1 MKDLWDRLEAFARKN
16 TPRSLRLRPGA
27 AEKAIAAAEKKLKLT
42 FPPAFRESLLAHDGQ
57 ERSDEDDDEE
67 STLFP
72 WLPGCSPLAP
82 LADIVAQWKDE
93 RDNEEDED
101 EEPEAEG
108 AIFDVLT
115 HPRRIPIA
123 GTAYWDGDNTYVDLF
138 PTAKGTVGQV
148 VMFTSECDMALL
160 GSSLRDALET
170 YLHALESGDWVFDP
184 KAGGVRPKGKKSND
198 NAAEAFAAYAKKLAK
213 SRKESPDAAPK
224 KAGGGK
230 AAAAAT
236 PKPAKK
242 RALSKEKKGGSVAQ
256 KKRDSST

>member
-1 MKDLWDRLEAFARKN
+1 LKDLWDRLEAFARKN

-27 AEKAIAAAEKKLKLT
+27 SEKAIAAAEKKLKLT

-57 ERSDEDDDEE
+57 ERSDDDDEI
-67 STLFP
+67 TLFP

-101 EEPEAEG
+101 EDEEPEAEG

-115 HPRRIPIA
+115 HPRRVPIA
-123 GTAYWDGDNTYVDLF
+123 GTAHWDGDNTYVDLF

-148 VMFTSECDMALL
+148 VMFTSECDIALL

-184 KAGGVRPKGKKSND
+184 MTGVRPKGKKSND
-198 NAAEAFAAYAKKLAK
+198 NTAEAFAAYAKKLAK
-213 SRKESPDAAPK
+213 SRKVSTNAAPK
-224 KAGGGK
+224 KTGSGK
-230 AAAAAT
+230 AAPKT
-236 PKPAKK
+236 SKPAKK
-242 RALSKEKKGGSVAQ
+242 RAP
-256 KKRDSST
+256 